1 MSVQTSRQ
9 SPASSSRNHS
19 PAKSGANALDP
30 VRVLRQNLTLFIVTG
45 FFGLLFGTGAFVVTS
60 ALMPEFEGVS
70 TYRLLAEIGGADDAL
85 GSDNRNEDT
94 VARLASTEAA
104 IAISEPLLRR
114 VIDSDNVQTIDWIQQ
129 WRTENDQLN
138 PQEAL
143 IELMDEISASHVKRT
158 EFFQIKWRAQNP
170 DDVLVLL
177 SEVQGQY
184 DAQRQRSR
192 DRRLDEAIRPYQNKL
207 EEIDDLILTLEGKIK
222 DEIGQNSI
230 LGLNDD
236 SGSLQEDLTARELER
251 NELLSA
257 LEMGMGTRGQLNAK
271 LNGIADPE
279 QEDIRNAEAD
289 IVVRQ
294 ALTEIQL
301 LRGIL
306 AEHRQSFGP
315 DHSQVKKTD
324 RQLDARIREKDRK
337 IQEIINRN
345 LAAELS
351 LTNNQIESLTRTE
364 QMLAEEIDVIS
375 QALIES
381 TANLASLRKL
391 ESRLVRQEERRA
403 EIIRQMDDIRAVFLR
418 DDSDA
423 VQLVTAVQ
431 RPTEAVW
438 PMWYTMIP
446 GVTILSLFLVAG
458 LVFLREMLD
467 QRVRSTNDLAAIPG
481 SRILGVIPDLKDDPT
496 DASRAETA
504 VRDHPNSVIAESYRQ
519 FATAFRKARIGSEA
533 RTVLF
538 SAGMP
543 DAGTSSVVINLAA
556 TAAAAGRSV
565 AIVDANFRRP
575 RIGSILGLDPEDPG
589 LGDVLCE
596 AAEIDGVIQTTSD
609 GISVVPVGTTANR
622 VIERFDGETA
632 GRFLKELGTR
642 YDVVLIDGPPLV
654 VASESMSIAHA
665 VDATVLVVRAFSEDR
680 GLVARLIR
688 QLNDHSGVLLGI
700 VLNRPRNTAGGY
712 FRRNYQAIAQ
722 YTNDQPGED

>member
-1 MSVQTSRQ
+1 MSVQNSRQ
-9 SPASSSRNHS
+9 STTTSSRQAAS
-19 PAKSGANALDP
+19 AKAGANAVDP
-30 VRVLRQNLTLFIVTG
+30 IRVLRQNLTLFVVTG
-45 FFGLLFGTGAFVVTS
+45 IVGLVLGTGAFVLSS

-129 WRTENDQLN
+129 WRTDNDQLN

-143 IELMDEISASHVKRT
+143 IELMEEITASHVKRT

-192 DRRLDEAIRPYQNKL
+192 DRRLAEAIRPYQNKL

-230 LGLNDD
+230 LGLDDD

-251 NELLSA
+251 NEILSS
-257 LEMGMGTRGQLNAK
+257 LEMGMGTQDQLNAK
-271 LNGIADPE
+271 LNGISDPE

-289 IVVRQ
+289 VVVRQ

-315 DHSQVKKTD
+315 DHSQVKKTE

-345 LAAELS
+345 LAATLTF
-351 LTNNQIESLTRTE
+351 TNNQIESLTRTE
-364 QMLAEEIDVIS
+364 RMLAEEIEVIS

-391 ESRLVRQEERRA
+391 ESRLAREEERRA

-431 RPTEAVW
+431 RPTEPVW

-446 GVTILSLFLVAG
+446 GVTMLLLIVVAG

-504 VRDHPNSVIAESYRQ
+504 VRDHTSSVIAESYRQ
-519 FATAFRKARIGSEA
+519 FATAFRKARIEHDA

-538 SAGMP
+538 SSGMP
-543 DAGTSSVVINLAA
+543 DAGTTSVVLNLAA

-565 AIVDANFRRP
+565 AVVDANFRRP
-575 RIGSILGLDPEDPG
+575 RIGSILGLDSEAPG
-589 LGDVLCE
+589 LGDLLCE
-596 AAEIDGVIQTTSD
+596 ASSIEEVIQTTSD
-609 GISVVPVGTTANR
+609 GISVVPAGTAANR

-632 GRFLKELGTR
+632 GRSLQAIGERF
-642 YDVVLIDGPPLV
+642 DVVLIDGPPLV

-665 VDATVLVVRAFSEDR
+665 VDATVLVVRAFSEHR

-688 QLNDHSGVLLGI
+688 QLSEHSGVLLGV

-712 FRRNYQAIAQ
+712 FRRNYEAIAE
-722 YTNDQPGED
+722 YSNDQDDE

>member
-9 SPASSSRNHS
+9 SSVSSGRSHS
-19 PAKSGANALDP
+19 PAKSGGNVIDP
-30 VRVLRQNLTLFIVTG
+30 IRVLRQNLTLFIVTG
-45 FFGLLFGTGAFVVTS
+45 VLGLIAGTGAFLATS

-104 IAISEPLLRR
+104 IAISEPLLRQ

-192 DRRLDEAIRPYQNKL
+192 DRRLDEAIQPYQNKL
-207 EEIDDLILTLEGKIK
+207 DEIDDLILTLEGKIK

-236 SGSLQEDLTARELER
+236 SGSMQEDLTARELER

-257 LEMGMGTRGQLNAK
+257 LEMGMGTQGQLNAK

-315 DHSQVKKTD
+315 EHSQVKKTE

-345 LAAELS
+345 LAAELTFTS
-351 LTNNQIESLTRTE
+351 NQIESLTRTE
-364 QMLAEEIDVIS
+364 RMLAEEIDVIS

-391 ESRLVRQEERRA
+391 ESRLDRQEERRA

-467 QRVRSTNDLAAIPG
+467 QRIRSTNDLSTIPG

-496 DASRAETA
+496 DASRAETV
-504 VRDHPNSVIAESYRQ
+504 VRDHTSSVVAESYRQ
-519 FATAFRKARIGSEA
+519 FATAFRKARGEAGA

-538 SAGMP
+538 SSGMP
-543 DAGTSSVVINLAA
+543 DAGTTSVVLNLAA
-556 TAAAAGRSV
+556 TAVAAGRSV

-575 RIGSILGLDPEDPG
+575 RIGSILGFDSEAPG
-589 LGDVLCE
+589 FGDVLCE
-596 AAEIDGVIQTTSD
+596 AASIDDVIQTTSD
-609 GISVVPVGTTANR
+609 GISVIPAGTTANR
-622 VIERFDGETA
+622 VIERFDGESA
-632 GRFLKELGTR
+632 GRFLKDIGSR
-642 YDVVLIDGPPLV
+642 FDVLLIDGPPLV

-665 VDATVLVVRAFSEDR
+665 VDATVLVVRAFSEHR

-688 QLNDHSGVLLGI
+688 QLNEHSGVLLGV

-712 FRRNYQAIAQ
+712 FRRNYEAIAA
-722 YTNDQPGED
+722 YSNDQDPD

>member
-9 SPASSSRNHS
+9 SPASMGRNHS
-19 PAKSGANALDP
+19 PTKSGGSAIDP
-30 VRVLRQNLTLFIVTG
+30 IRVLRQNLTLFVVTG
-45 FFGLLFGTGAFVVTS
+45 VLGLIFGTAAFVLSS
-60 ALMPEFEGVS
+60 ATMSEFEGVS
-70 TYRLLAEIGGADDAL
+70 TYRLLAEIGGADDAM

-143 IELMDEISASHVKRT
+143 IELMDEITASHVKRT
-158 EFFQIKWRAQNP
+158 EFFQIKWRARNP

-192 DRRLDEAIRPYQNKL
+192 DRRLAEAIRPYQNKL
-207 EEIDDLILTLEGKIK
+207 EEIDGLILTLEGKIK

-230 LGLNDD
+230 LGLDDD
-236 SGSLQEDLTARELER
+236 SGSMQEDLTARELER

-257 LEMGMGTRGQLNAK
+257 LEMGMGTQGQLNAK

-279 QEDIRNAEAD
+279 QEDIRIAEAD
-289 IVVRQ
+289 PVVRQ
-294 ALTEIQL
+294 ALSEIQL

-315 DHSQVKKTD
+315 GHSQVKKTE
-324 RQLDARIREKDRK
+324 RQLDARILEKDRK

-345 LAAELS
+345 LAAELT
-351 LTNNQIESLTRTE
+351 LTTNQIESLTRTE
-364 QMLAEEIDVIS
+364 RMLADEIDVIS
-375 QALIES
+375 QSLIES

-458 LVFLREMLD
+458 LVFLREMVD
-467 QRVRSTNDLAAIPG
+467 QRVRSTNDLASIPG

-504 VRDHPNSVIAESYRQ
+504 VRDHPNSVVAESYRQ
-519 FATAFRKARIGSEA
+519 FATAFRKARVENGA

-543 DAGTSSVVINLAA
+543 DAGTTSVVINLAA

-575 RIGSILGLDPEDPG
+575 RIGSVLGLDAEDRG
-589 LGDVLCE
+589 FGDVLCE
-596 AAEIDGVIQTTSD
+596 AADVDSVIQTTSD
-609 GISVVPVGTTANR
+609 GISVIPVGTTPNR
-622 VIERFDGETA
+622 VIERFDGESA
-632 GRFLKELGTR
+632 GRALKELGER
-642 YDVVLIDGPPLV
+642 FDVVLIDGPPIV

-688 QLNDHSGVLLGI
+688 QLNDHSGVLLGV

-712 FRRNYQAIAQ
+712 FRRNYEAIAK
-722 YTNDQPGED
+722 YTNEQQGSD